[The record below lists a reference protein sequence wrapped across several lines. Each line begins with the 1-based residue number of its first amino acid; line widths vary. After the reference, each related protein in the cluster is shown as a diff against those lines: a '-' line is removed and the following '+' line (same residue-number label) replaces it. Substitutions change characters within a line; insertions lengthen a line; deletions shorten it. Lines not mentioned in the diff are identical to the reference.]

1 MARLTTSA
9 KNTCASP
16 AWLMETGGGRKYS
29 TVMPPSSP
37 CTTTAASA
45 IQPRRRTH
53 RRGSLAASQATS
65 PIVSMPTTLAINRCP
80 CSYRIPPTIPDHGKA
95 NMK

>member
-16 AWLMETGGGRKYS
+16 AWLMEMGGGRKYS
-29 TVMPPSSP
+29 TVMPPSRP

-45 IQPRRRTH
+45 IQPMRRTH
-53 RRGSLAASQATS
+53 RRGSFCASQTAR
-65 PIVSMPTTLAINRCP
+65 PIVSIPTTLAIRRCP
-80 CSYRIPPTIPDHGKA
+80 CSYRMPPTIPDSGKA